1 MGQKSKKDRKATLVL
16 MMSMLMTVLAI
27 AQTSQ
32 TIDVRGTVKDTNG
45 EPIIGAN
52 ILLQGTSI
60 GTITDFEGN
69 FSIQA
74 PPNGVLEI
82 RYVGYKTQII
92 PINNRT
98 SIQIILEEDVELL
111 DEVVVVGYATGSQ
124 RTISGAVQK
133 VSQKDMNAGVVVN
146 PLDALKGK
154 VAGVNIQ
161 KTGGDPTA
169 GSSIRVRG
177 TTSLSGGNDCLLY
190 TSRCV

>member
-98 SIQIILEEDVELL
+98 SINILEDV
-111 DEVVVVGYATGSQ
+111 
-124 RTISGAVQK
+124 
-133 VSQKDMNAGVVVN
+133 
-146 PLDALKGK
+146 
-154 VAGVNIQ
+154 
-161 KTGGDPTA
+161 
-169 GSSIRVRG
+169 VR
-177 TTSLSGGNDCLLY
+177 
-190 TSRCV
+190 